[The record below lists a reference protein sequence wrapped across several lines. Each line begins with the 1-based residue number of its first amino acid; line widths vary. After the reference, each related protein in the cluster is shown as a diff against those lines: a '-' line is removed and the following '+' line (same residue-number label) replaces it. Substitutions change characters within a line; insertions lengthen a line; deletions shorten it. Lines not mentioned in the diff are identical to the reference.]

1 MDGKE
6 WSFESINSICWAVG
20 AISGHMPSSEEEK
33 VFLIKVIKTLL
44 NLVEKKKGK
53 DNKAVVASNIMYVVG
68 QYPTF
73 LQQNWN
79 FLKTV
84 VKKLFEFMHEMFPG
98 VQDMACNTFL
108 RIS

>member
-1 MDGKE
+1 MEKIDAQMDGKE

-20 AISGHMPSSEEEK
+20 AISGHMPSQEEEK

-68 QYPTF
+68 QYP
-73 LQQNWN
+73 N
-79 FLKTV
+79 FL
-84 VKKLFEFMHEMFPG
+84 
-98 VQDMACNTFL
+98 
-108 RIS
+108 